1 MGKQPRTVSALL
13 AEVRSAV
20 DEVRTVAAAEHD
32 SARQGAATWL
42 DSVFADVGTRAELR
56 AAAKV
61 ALGLWG
67 GMGSF
72 SDANTREDG
81 AAIDRLGRALTRA
94 RRSWFVREG

>member
-1 MGKQPRTVSALL
+1 M
-13 AEVRSAV
+13 
-20 DEVRTVAAAEHD
+20 RTVAAAEHD

-56 AAAKV
+56 AAAKL

>member
-1 MGKQPRTVSALL
+1 MGNQPRTVSALL
-13 AEVRSAV
+13 AEVHGAV
-20 DEVRTVAAAEHD
+20 DEVRAVAKAEHD
-32 SARQGAATWL
+32 SARQGAANWL
-42 DSVFADVGTRAELR
+42 DRLFGDVGTRAELR
-56 AAAKV
+56 VAAKM
-61 ALGLWG
+61 ALVLWG